1 MSEWKSEIQENMLE
15 NAVVTYKYRDGVHT
29 MTEVKANEG
38 YVLAEKEYV
47 PEYDDDGNE
56 LARVYSEVMYLPLSA
71 DVNDYIAVE
80 KNTSDETIAQ
90 DGEE

>member
-38 YVLAEKEYV
+38 YVLTGSEYV
-47 PEYDDDGNE
+47 PSYDDEGNE
-56 LARVYSEVMYLPLSA
+56 LPREYSEIMYLPLSA
-71 DVNDYIAVE
+71 NVGDYVAVE
-80 KNTSDETIAQ
+80 KNISDKPIAQ